1 MSTFVLM
8 PMSLL
13 LLLLTVMLL
22 LVLLL
27 LLTRDLFEH
36 MISSNI
42 NKYMNI
48 CVKFS
53 FAKHPI
59 FDTVIMDHEQNKLL
73 TLCYLGQP
81 VRAYLI
87 IPQYQM

>member
-1 MSTFVLM
+1 
-8 PMSLL
+8 MSLL

-48 CVKFS
+48 CVSLVLQYILF
-53 FAKHPI
+53 
-59 FDTVIMDHEQNKLL
+59 
-73 TLCYLGQP
+73 
-81 VRAYLI
+81 LI
-87 IPQYQM
+87 Q